1 MGLGMVLGPRRPGS
15 RGEDVSDC
23 EYEGRLGTLQES
35 MREGHVYLDDE
46 DAAGGD
52 LLKPP
57 NHTHTGESTSTSKV
71 EKDDN
76 ENENEDEEGDKSK
89 YTKGVIIDGMGEV
102 QIVDI
107 ELIREEEEAKASRKV
122 LDLEISN
129 KSLYVLLLRLFTLL
143 GGAEARN

>member
-1 MGLGMVLGPRRPGS
+1 MVLGPQQTSS
-15 RGEDVSDC
+15 RGEDASDS
-23 EYEGRLGTLQES
+23 EYEGRLGTLRES

-46 DAAGGD
+46 D

-57 NHTHTGESTSTSKV
+57 NHTHAGDSTSTSEV
-71 EKDDN
+71 EKDDGEDDN
-76 ENENEDEEGDKSK
+76 DEEGGKSK

-107 ELIREEEEAKASRKV
+107 EMIREEEEAKASRKV

-129 KSLYVLLLRLFTLL
+129 KSLYVLWPPLFILL
-143 GGAEARN
+143 GEAEARN

>member
-1 MGLGMVLGPRRPGS
+1 MVLGPQQSSS
-15 RGEDVSDC
+15 RGEDVSDS
-23 EYEGRLGTLQES
+23 EYEGRLGTLRES

-46 DAAGGD
+46 DSVGAD

-57 NHTHTGESTSTSKV
+57 NHTHVGDSTSTSEA
-71 EKDDN
+71 EKDDG
-76 ENENEDEEGDKSK
+76 ENEDDEEGGKSK

-107 ELIREEEEAKASRKV
+107 EMIREEEEAKASRKV

-129 KSLYVLLLRLFTLL
+129 KSLYVLLPPLFTLL
-143 GGAEARN
+143 GEAEARN